1 MTTKTSHLEAASLDA
16 KELSAKDALALI
28 DELSLLSIPDEKL
41 ADGSVAIDK
50 LNRKATKLGLATF
63 GVECRGFYTT
73 PRYENGR
80 VVATTRWNLFEVIGA
95 APRLAGWTFAGVLA
109 TDPAVEG
116 HMVRMAPGFDMPAF
130 ARTANP
136 FHCDHCKTSR
146 RRSETFLVRHEDG
159 TWQQVGRNCLHDF
172 TGNDPKVVLSFFTML
187 ADLRSS
193 FSEES
198 YRDFA
203 PRTVDLVTFTTA
215 VRISMRLD
223 GWCSRSKSR
232 EIDRPATSDIA
243 ERMAFPTRGLYEQE
257 EQRKFW
263 EKKTDADVAFAR
275 AALEWLPSLW
285 DGHHES
291 EITDY
296 VWNLRAATSRGVVSS
311 RTAGLAASVVRMY
324 ERAMELVAQRQ
335 QAVNEYLGAEGE
347 TIRVQAKVTMVRWL
361 DSDYGSKQLVK
372 LQATTGQTATTFYS
386 GSREFTVGEEL
397 VIAGRIK
404 ALKEYKGTKE
414 TVLTRVAAIT
424 LEAAAQADAEA
435 AAKAAAKAAKT
446 AAKAAKGTKVATPAT
461 PATEIATDSKGTTAD
476 LVLAAVVEGPKTVAE
491 LVAVTGK
498 SECAVRRYAGRLVDA
513 GRLVRSDAGFCVA
526 A

>member
-1 MTTKTSHLEAASLDA
+1 MTTKTSHLEAASLNA
-16 KELSAKDALALI
+16 QELSAKDALALI
-28 DELSLLSIPDEKL
+28 EERSLLSIPDEKL
-41 ADGSVAIDK
+41 ADGSAAIEK
-50 LNRKATKLGLATF
+50 LNRKAVKLGLDTF

-73 PRYENGR
+73 PRYNEAGK
-80 VVATTRWNLFEVIGA
+80 VVATTRWNLFEVVGA

-146 RRSETFLVRHEDG
+146 RRNETFLVRHEDG

-187 ADLRSS
+187 ADLRRA

-198 YRDFA
+198 YRDFT
-203 PRTVDLVTFTTA
+203 PRTVDLFTFATA
-215 VRISMRLD
+215 VRVSMRLD
-223 GWCSRSKSR
+223 GWCSRGKSR
-232 EIDRPATSDIA
+232 ELDRLATSDIA
-243 ERMAFPTRGLYEQE
+243 ANMTFPTNSTHERE

-285 DGHHES
+285 EGRHES

-296 VWNLRAATSRGVVSS
+296 VWNLRAATSRGVVSI
-311 RTAGLAASVVRMY
+311 RTTGLAASVVRMY

-335 QAVNEYLGAEGE
+335 EAVNEYLGAEGE

-361 DSDYGSKQLVK
+361 DSDFGSKQLVK
-372 LQATTGQTATTFYS
+372 FQTTTGQTATTFYS

-435 AAKAAAKAAKT
+435 AAKAAAKAAK
-446 AAKAAKGTKVATPAT
+446 AASKAAKTKSVAPVAV
-461 PATEIATDSKGTTAD
+461 AEVTDGKGTTAD